1 MSKKQNN
8 LALGISESQKVDAY
22 LDSFEH
28 PLMDVVKYLRQ
39 VILKVDDNIGE
50 GIYWNAPTFYFTGAM
65 PPFDAKE
72 YKRYIVGFV
81 FNRQDCIRMVF
92 LQGASAIDLNGILE
106 GDYADGR
113 RLVTFRNM
121 KDAKSKEKAF
131 ANIIKQLIKQID
143 LLPRGRT

>member
-8 LALGISESQKVDAY
+8 LALGISESEKVDEY

-28 PLMDVVKYLRQ
+28 PLIDLVKYLRH
-39 VILKVDDNIGE
+39 VILKVDQKIGE

-65 PPFDAKE
+65 SPFDAKD

-92 LQGASAIDLNGILE
+92 LRGANATDKNGILE
-106 GDYADGR
+106 GDYKDGR
-113 RLVTFRNM
+113 RTCVFADLDDVKT
-121 KDAKSKEKAF
+121 KEKALRQV
-131 ANIIKQLIKQID
+131 I
-143 LLPRGRT
+143 RTWLTMIEK